1 MPWLRYCSPL
11 VLSAEGDLTVRP
23 WREPWVGDEV
33 VGIGHIQASMG
44 EQLVFS
50 FGLDGHFTSDD
61 GVYAISWLD
70 VLVTGVCIIVVV
82 ILVALF
88 PCVVRLVGRIRSLL
102 TRVDRLED
110 AAILHGMV
118 RLRMEL
124 AGPLQCLGVVVF
136 IVTTSATLFNGVDL
150 AVVFPSTLAP
160 VIVTAVTPLI
170 TLVTVVAGVVALVAA
185 VKIVVPTTVAAV
197 VVAVWGVVGAWYPCC
212 FFDNYVFSIVGV
224 RIFLSGGQERYD

>member
-1 MPWLRYCSPL
+1 MLICGKIL
-11 VLSAEGDLTVRP
+11 
-23 WREPWVGDEV
+23 
-33 VGIGHIQASMG
+33 
-44 EQLVFS
+44 
-50 FGLDGHFTSDD
+50 
-61 GVYAISWLD
+61 GV
-70 VLVTGVCIIVVV
+70 TRVCIIVVV
-82 ILVALF
+82 ILIALF
-88 PCVVRLVGRIRSLL
+88 PCVVRLVGHIRSLL

-124 AGPLQCLGVVVF
+124 AGPLQCLGIVVF

-170 TLVTVVAGVVALVAA
+170 MLVTVVAGVIALVAA

-197 VVAVWGVVGAWYPCC
+197 VIAEP
-212 FFDNYVFSIVGV
+212 
-224 RIFLSGGQERYD
+224 LLLLQ